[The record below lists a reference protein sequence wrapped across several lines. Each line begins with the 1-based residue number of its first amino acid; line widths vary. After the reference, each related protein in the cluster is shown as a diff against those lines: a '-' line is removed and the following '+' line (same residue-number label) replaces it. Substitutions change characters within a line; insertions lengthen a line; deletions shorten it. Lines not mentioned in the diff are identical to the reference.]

1 MDLRDIEYFAVIAEH
16 GHLGRAA
23 EALGMGQPALSIS
36 LRRLENSANAKLVKR
51 TPKGVELTDI
61 GRVLLSHVERLKLAR
76 RDLAREISDLA
87 HAQAGH
93 LRVGASPATA
103 HGYLAD
109 ACASL
114 LKDAA
119 KVTIDVSVAASTRG
133 LLHALQKGELDIIVP
148 HMLSAPPE
156 GVVREPLWEDEFVVY
171 ASVHHRLAKMKSVA
185 LADLVHERWAATMT
199 SAVLARQ
206 SLEQTFQEHGLPMPQ
221 IALTS
226 DSAVTNRRLV
236 ASAGLLGVDSR
247 RLLERDAG
255 HLGLKIIPVRDL
267 KWIRPVYAAYRGDG
281 YLSPLARRLIEILK
295 DRARTPKT

>member
-76 RDLAREISDLA
+76 RDLAREISDQA

-93 LRVGASPATA
+93 LCVGASPATA

-114 LKDAA
+114 VKDGARIT
-119 KVTIDVSVAASTRG
+119 VDVSVAASTRA
-133 LLHALQKGELDIIVP
+133 LLHMLQKGELDIIVP
-148 HMLSAPPE
+148 HMLAPPPE
-156 GVVREPLWEDEFVVY
+156 GVVRELLWEDEFVVY
-171 ASVHHRLAKMKSVA
+171 ASVRHRLAKMKSVA
-185 LADLVHERWAATMT
+185 LADMVHERWATTMT
-199 SAVLARQ
+199 SAVLASQ
-206 SLEQTFQEHGLPMPQ
+206 SLQQTFQERGLPIPQ

-226 DSAVTNRRLV
+226 DSALMNHQMV
-236 ASAGLLGVDSR
+236 ATAGLLGVYSR
-247 RLLERDAG
+247 RPLERLAG

-295 DRARTPKT
+295 DKAGATKT